1 MTTIIDNDWRA
12 ETAQRAVDTFAVS
25 AGMLNSGEDNTT
37 VIGDLLCN
45 LMHLLSREGQD
56 AAHAVGKAYR
66 CYRAEVVEEAEA
78 LAAEAAE
85 TADPELGAY

>member
-1 MTTIIDNDWRA
+1 MIEIDNASRA
-12 ETAQRAVDTFAVS
+12 DVAQVAVNAFAGEAFGLNHGEANTA
-25 AGMLNSGEDNTT
+25 

-45 LMHLLSREGQD
+45 LMHLLSREGRD